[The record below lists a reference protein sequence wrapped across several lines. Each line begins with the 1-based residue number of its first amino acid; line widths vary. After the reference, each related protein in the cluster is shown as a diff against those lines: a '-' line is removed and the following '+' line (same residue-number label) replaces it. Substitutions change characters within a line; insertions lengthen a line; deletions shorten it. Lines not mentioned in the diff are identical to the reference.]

1 MKKYS
6 AFFLLVIVS
15 SAHSFAQIDYNQ
27 TIQPIFNANCTS
39 CHGSTSGVDL
49 SSYFSTVNSEGDL
62 YGIKIVNPG
71 ESSSSPLVDKIEP
84 NPQIGDRM
92 PQGGSLS
99 GSDIQKIKDWINQ
112 GANEVATSNEEEIGQ
127 PESFKIV
134 GNYPNPFNPSTNIQ
148 FEVPTA
154 SKYKIS
160 VFSLNGQ
167 LVKELSGSASIGI
180 NPIRV
185 ELNSQPSGMYVY
197 RILATSNQGINL
209 FSGVGKMILVK

>member
-1 MKKYS
+1 MNNVYVT
-6 AFFLLVIVS
+6 FLFLIIS
-15 SAHSFAQIDYNQ
+15 SSSSFAQIDYNQ

-49 SSYFSTVNSEGDL
+49 SNYIATVSSVGSQ
-62 YGIKIVNPG
+62 YGVKIVKPG
-71 ESSSSPLVDKIEP
+71 EASSSPLIDKLEESP
-84 NPQIGDRM
+84 DVGDRM

-99 GSDIQKIKDWINQ
+99 NSDIQKIKDWINQ
-112 GANEVATSNEEEIGQ
+112 GATEVATSNEEEIGQ